1 MFNYPVGVQLFNRP
15 EYARRLLTSLKEQNL
30 EIHEKWLFIYIDGF
44 PGSIYESRK
53 SADHVSRVETIARE
67 IFPLANIRLF
77 SHNRGIAELHNLMQV
92 EVFSVT
98 NEWAVF
104 FEEDIVLDP
113 AHLQELSQL
122 IEICDSREEVAK
134 VSCFQILEE
143 LAHLPRGYQGFYPGT
158 GTKAFAERKSFFIE
172 KQTIMSRYIEI
183 VKDELKSQS
192 QFVNSRKG
200 ALMGAEGYLLSY
212 FQKDS
217 LIESFLHFNRKL
229 HVTTKP
235 NLATDIGIDG
245 VHNFVTPAVKV
256 DEKQEVYSASLEQRK
271 REFELSLSEI
281 KKESIDHI
289 VGNYQTILEG
299 FYTSRSRIAM
309 LRKIFWTTL
318 GKFK

>member
-15 EYARRLLTSLKEQNL
+15 EYAKRLLTSLKEQNL
-30 EIHEKWLFIYIDGF
+30 EIHEKELFIYIDGF

-53 SADHVSRVETIARE
+53 SANHVSRVEMIARE

-77 SHNRGIAELHNLMQV
+77 PHNRGIAELHNLMQF
-92 EVFSVT
+92 EVFSVAD
-98 NEWAVF
+98 EWGVF

-122 IEICDSREEVAK
+122 IEICDSQKEVAK

-143 LAHLPRGYQGFYPGT
+143 LAHLPRGYNGFYPGT
-158 GTKAFAERKSFFIE
+158 GTKAFAERKSFFLE
-172 KQTIMSRYIEI
+172 RQVIMSRYIEI
-183 VKDELKSQS
+183 VKDELRSQG

-200 ALMGAEGYLLSY
+200 ALLGAEGYLLSY

-217 LIESFLHFNRKL
+217 LIESFLHFNQKL
-229 HVTTKP
+229 HVATKP

-256 DEKQEVYSASLEQRK
+256 DAKLEKYSASLEQRK
-271 REFELSLSEI
+271 REFALSLIEI
-281 KKESIDHI
+281 RKESIEHI
-289 VGNYQTILEG
+289 VGNYQTILDG

-309 LRKIFWTTL
+309 VKKIFWTTL
-318 GKFK
+318 GKLK